1 MQVVYDGG
9 TAGTDSGVVVDSEAG
24 DEMAVYGG
32 KAAPDRLEAA
42 QYVWQR
48 VTVAA
53 GSYSRNIRRRTPN
66 GQDVEIV
73 IELPERNTIKL

>member
-1 MQVVYDGG
+1 
-9 TAGTDSGVVVDSEAG
+9 
-24 DEMAVYGG
+24 MAVYGG
-32 KAAPDRLEAA
+32 KAAPDRLEAT